1 MQVLAGA
8 LKGRLL
14 KTPKGQNTRPTIG
27 KVKKAVFDIC
37 RTHLHGCHF
46 LDLFAGSG
54 QMGIEALSRSGAF
67 ACFVE
72 RDKLA
77 LNCLYQNLDTLGITE
92 HSQVMPFSVERAIP
106 KLIQQDLCFDLIYLD
121 PPYGSLVTKKALK
134 LLDKSPLYHPESRI
148 FLEENSGFTPIDLE
162 YLQFKQTRNYGETS
176 LFELGV

>member
-1 MQVLAGA
+1 MQVIAGS
-8 LKGRLL
+8 LKGRPL

-72 RDKLA
+72 RDKQA
-77 LNCLYQNLDTLGITE
+77 LNCLYKNLEILDITE
-92 HSQVMPFSVERAIP
+92 HAQVMPTSVERAIP

-121 PPYGSLVTKKALK
+121 PPYGTPVTKKVLQ
-134 LLDKSPLYHPESRI
+134 LLDKSTLFHPETRI
-148 FLEENSGFTPIDLE
+148 FLEESSGFTPVKLE
-162 YLQFKQTRNYGETS
+162 RLEFKQTRNYGETG